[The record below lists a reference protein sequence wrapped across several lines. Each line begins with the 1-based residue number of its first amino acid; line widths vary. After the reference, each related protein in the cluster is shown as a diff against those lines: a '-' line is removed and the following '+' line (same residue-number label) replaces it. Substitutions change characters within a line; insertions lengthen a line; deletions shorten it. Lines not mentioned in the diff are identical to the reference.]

1 MGDDVGLGIVT
12 FRAALKTRVPNA
24 DESYFDATAD
34 EIDTSY
40 LVPSADINSM
50 ADTVIFLKKTHP
62 HRLTHFPC

>member
-12 FRAALKTRVPNA
+12 FRAALKTRVP
-24 DESYFDATAD
+24 Y

-62 HRLTHFPC
+62 HRLTSFPC